1 MNRCVE
7 PEWLDELPSTD
18 PRALGSRSDLRRL
31 NQWMCNVSIL
41 ARELGNIPKE
51 GDPVRIVEL
60 GAGDGNF
67 LARVARRLGTD
78 WQGTQATL
86 LDRQNVI
93 AEDATQNLQEL
104 RWEVTVDTRDVFD
117 WCQETG
123 TQKRVVVV
131 ANLFLHHFAP
141 DRLEVLLRGIAR
153 HSSFFVAVEPR
164 RSWVALAFS
173 RLVGVIGCN
182 EVTRHDAPV
191 SVRAG
196 FAECELT
203 QLWPQDGI
211 WRTSENRAGLFGH
224 VFVARAVSK

>member
-7 PEWLDELPSTD
+7 PEWLDELAPAD

-31 NQWMCNVSIL
+31 NQWMCNTSIV
-41 ARELGNIPKE
+41 ARELGNFPKE
-51 GDPVRIVEL
+51 GGLVRIVEL
-60 GAGDGNF
+60 GAGDGDF
-67 LARVARRLGTD
+67 LARVACRLGTD

-93 AEDATQNLQEL
+93 ADDARQKLREL
-104 RWEVTVDTRDVFD
+104 RWEVTFDARDVFD
-117 WCQETG
+117 WCQESG

-131 ANLFLHHFAP
+131 ANLFLHHFAA

-153 HSSFFVAVEPR
+153 RSSFFVAVEPR
-164 RSWVALAFS
+164 RSWLAMAFS

-196 FAECELT
+196 FAGCELT

-211 WRTSENRAGLFGH
+211 WRTRENRAGPFGH
-224 VFVARAVSK
+224 VFVARAAST